1 MAAKKEVKPAKSS
14 GVKEN
19 EQSPNAVAP
28 VHAPKVNISVELPQ
42 ADDDLELQ
50 KARGQTESQK
60 QMKAFHE
67 GRFQSHDPVSG
78 QKRDK
83 HDSVNE

>member
-1 MAAKKEVKPAKSS
+1 MAAKKEAKTAKSS

-28 VHAPKVNISVELPQ
+28 VQTPRVNISELPE

-83 HDSVNE
+83 YDSVNE

>member
-1 MAAKKEVKPAKSS
+1 MAAKKEAAPAKES
-14 GVKEN
+14 N
-19 EQSPNAVAP
+19 QRPNAVEP
-28 VHAPKVNISVELPQ
+28 VQTPKVNISVDLPQ
-42 ADDDLELQ
+42 ADNDLELQ

-78 QKRDK
+78 EKRDK
-83 HDSVNE
+83 HDSVNDSE

>member
-1 MAAKKEVKPAKSS
+1 MAAKKAAGKSS
-14 GVKEN
+14 GAKEN

-28 VHAPKVNISVELPQ
+28 MTSVPKVSISELPE